1 MKKPIVAI
9 VCLYLFCGCFCS
21 CSIFHKEKYGCPDDP
36 KAIGAERLASGDPA
50 AAKLARKAKKF
61 RQGF

>member
-1 MKKPIVAI
+1 MKRPIVAI
-9 VCLYLFCGCFCS
+9 VCLYLFCG

-50 AAKLARKAKKF
+50 AMKLARKAKKF